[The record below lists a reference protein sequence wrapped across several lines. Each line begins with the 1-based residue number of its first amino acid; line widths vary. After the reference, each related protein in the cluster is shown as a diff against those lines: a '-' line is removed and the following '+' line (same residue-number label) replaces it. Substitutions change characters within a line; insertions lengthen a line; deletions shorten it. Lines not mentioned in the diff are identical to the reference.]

1 MKATGVVRRIDDLGR
16 VVIPKEIRKGLR
28 IKDGENLEIF
38 VDDKENIIL
47 KKHSLMKKISD
58 LAGDFADSIHIFTDK
73 NVIITDMDNIIAVT
87 GELKKEYLN
96 KPISESLFT
105 SIKRRENIFE
115 KHVKNISLVDDKLLD
130 ATYIISTIVANGD
143 AIGLVIILSTG
154 EVVDLVDDKIAR
166 ITSKFLS
173 KYLEE

>member
-1 MKATGVVRRIDDLGR
+1 M
-16 VVIPKEIRKGLR
+16 
-28 IKDGENLEIF
+28 
-38 VDDKENIIL
+38 
-47 KKHSLMKKISD
+47 
-58 LAGDFADSIHIFTDK
+58 
-73 NVIITDMDNIIAVT
+73 
-87 GELKKEYLN
+87 KKEYLN